1 MVRKKGVKI
10 KAESD
15 GRMFPV
21 SDQSQTII
29 DCLQQTSRKLG
40 ISIQLNQ
47 RVSCIVKEKDKWKL
61 HLLSGNTMSADKVCL
76 VFGSLKESNIL
87 NQLRELGHTI
97 HPLIPSLFAFNLPNH
112 PMKDLS
118 GLSVQNARIQTTK
131 RQEQKRPHTYY
142 TSRIKR
148 SSHPQDIRMGCGT
161 TIASKL

>member
-29 DCLQQTSRKLG
+29 DCLLQTSRKLG

-47 RVSCIVKEKDKWKL
+47 RVSCIVKEKNKWKL
-61 HLLSGNTMSADKVCL
+61 HLISGNTMSADKICL
-76 VFGSLKESNIL
+76 ALGSLKESNIL

-118 GLSVQNARIQTTK
+118 GISVKMRMF
-131 RQEQKRPHTYY
+131 E
-142 TSRIKR
+142 
-148 SSHPQDIRMGCGT
+148 SHPKADFKTAPFLLHIVD
-161 TIASKL
+161 